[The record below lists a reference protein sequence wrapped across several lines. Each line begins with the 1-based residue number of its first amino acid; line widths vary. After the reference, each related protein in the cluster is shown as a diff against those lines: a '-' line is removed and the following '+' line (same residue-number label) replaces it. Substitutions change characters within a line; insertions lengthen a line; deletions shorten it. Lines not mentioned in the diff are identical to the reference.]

1 MKTQRRTKSS
11 QKGGECGNLTIT
23 GELAPGIPIYGLF
36 EGANCNQNGGYKKKQ
51 SRSKKAGKAKKVVK
65 GKKSQ
70 KKKVDEK
77 KVDQIIDRL
86 CKSIKR
92 KCTPKYKK
100 LLKKIVIK
108 NM

>member
-1 MKTQRRTKSS
+1 MKTQRRTKTS
-11 QKGGECGNLTIT
+11 QKGGECGNFTIT
-23 GELAPGIPIYGLF
+23 GEIAPGIPIYSLY
-36 EGANCNQNGGYKKKQ
+36 EGANCNQIGGYKKKRM
-51 SRSKKAGKAKKVVK
+51 RSKKGGKHVK

-77 KVDQIIDRL
+77 KVDEIINRL

-100 LLKKIVIK
+100 LLKKIVIR
-108 NM
+108 NI